1 MHRILIAIL
10 IAAFTHTITASA
22 QDGPKGATVLI
33 IRHAEKPLIGS
44 GLSSRGAERAKAY
57 DRYFRAF
64 SVNSKPLHIDKIYAA
79 ADSSESQRPRL
90 TVAPLARAMS
100 LQTDTSFGN
109 NQLPQFAGEIRSR
122 QKNKTVLI
130 CWRHHELP
138 GLLRVLGADPESLL
152 PDGKWPDDTY
162 DWVIQLTYD
171 KDGRLIPS
179 GTKRISQHLLRSDS
193 K

>member
-1 MHRILIAIL
+1 MRHILIAIL
-10 IAAFTHTITASA
+10 LSAITNALPASA
-22 QDGPKGATVLI
+22 QDGPKGATLLI
-33 IRHAEKPLIGS
+33 IRHAEKPLIDR
-44 GLSSRGAERAKAY
+44 GLSSSGNERAKAY
-57 DRYFRAF
+57 ERYFRTF
-64 SVNSKPLHIDKIYAA
+64 SVNSKPLHIDKIFAA

-90 TVAPLARAMS
+90 TVAPLAKAMS

-109 NQLPQFAGEIRSR
+109 NQIPQFAEEIRSR

-138 GLLRVLGADPESLL
+138 GLIRALGANPESLL
-152 PDGKWPDDTY
+152 PGGKWPDDTF

-179 GTKRISQHLLRSDS
+179 GTKRISEHLLRSDS